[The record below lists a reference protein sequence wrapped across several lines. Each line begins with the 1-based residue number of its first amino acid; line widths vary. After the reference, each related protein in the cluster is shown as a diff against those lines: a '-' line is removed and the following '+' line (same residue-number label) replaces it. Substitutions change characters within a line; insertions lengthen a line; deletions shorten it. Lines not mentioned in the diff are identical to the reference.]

1 MDPRCIFCRIANGE
15 AGVPLIYED
24 ESVAAFDDA
33 SPQAPVHVLV
43 VPKEHFTDL
52 GDAVDPKLLGALL
65 AAVPIVAR
73 RKQIDESGYRVIVNT
88 GRDASQTVP
97 HLHVHVMG
105 GRQMGHGMV
114 RFAEQTA
121 GE

>member
-1 MDPRCIFCRIANGE
+1 VDTRCIFCSIANGE
-15 AGVPLIYED
+15 AGVPLVYEN
-24 ESVAAFDDA
+24 EIMAAFDDA

-43 VPKEHFTDL
+43 VPKAHYTNL
-52 GDAVDPKLLGALL
+52 GDEVEPSVLGALL
-65 AAVPIVAR
+65 AAVPVVAE
-73 RKQIDESGYRVIVNT
+73 RKGIAESGYRVIVNT
-88 GRDASQTVP
+88 GRHASQTVP

-121 GE
+121 GG

>member
-1 MDPRCIFCRIANGE
+1 MDCIFCRIANGD
-15 AGVPLIYED
+15 AGVPLVYEN
-24 ESVAAFDDA
+24 EFVAAFDDA

-43 VPKEHFTDL
+43 VPKAHYTGLSDV
-52 GDAVDPKLLGALL
+52 VDPSVLGALL
-65 AAVPIVAR
+65 VAAPLVAK
-73 RKQIDESGYRVIVNT
+73 RKGISESGYRVIVNT
-88 GRDASQTVP
+88 GRHASQTVA

-121 GE
+121 EE

>member
-1 MDPRCIFCRIANGE
+1 MDPSCIFCRIANGQ
-15 AGVPLIYED
+15 AGVTLVYED
-24 ESVAAFDDA
+24 EIVAAFDDA
-33 SPQAPVHVLV
+33 SPQSPVHVLV
-43 VPKEHFTDL
+43 VPKEHYTNL
-52 GDAVDPKLLGALL
+52 GDAVGPRVLGALL
-65 AAVPIVAR
+65 AAVPIVAQR
-73 RKQIDESGYRVIVNT
+73 TGIDESGYRVIVNT
-88 GRDASQTVP
+88 GRHASQTVP